1 MKGRKIMKFV
11 FDLDGTICFKG
22 KPLSEEITNAL
33 EACRRLGHE
42 VIFASARPI
51 RDLLPVLP
59 ESMRKYPMVGGN
71 GAFIARDGEII
82 EVTAFTTEVADTIR
96 QVITAFQLPYLVDS
110 HWDYAYTGSEDHP
123 IYQNID
129 PLKAAKKV
137 ALQDIRD
144 IVKVVLFPGENVDA
158 VLSELQ
164 KLPVCLYEHTSENIV
179 DISPYGIDKWNG
191 LSKLGVEAGEFIAF
205 GNDANDASM
214 FLKAKESVCVGGH
227 QVREM
232 ASLQVASE
240 EAAVIEM
247 LEMLGEKYSGNIAN
261 RNT

>member
-1 MKGRKIMKFV
+1 M
-11 FDLDGTICFKG
+11 
-22 KPLSEEITNAL
+22 
-33 EACRRLGHE
+33 
-42 VIFASARPI
+42 
-51 RDLLPVLP
+51 
-59 ESMRKYPMVGGN
+59 
-71 GAFIARDGEII
+71 
-82 EVTAFTTEVADTIR
+82 
-96 QVITAFQLPYLVDS
+96 
-110 HWDYAYTGSEDHP
+110 
-123 IYQNID
+123 
-129 PLKAAKKV
+129 
-137 ALQDIRD
+137 
-144 IVKVVLFPGENVDA
+144 
-158 VLSELQ
+158 
-164 KLPVCLYEHTSENIV
+164 

-227 QVREM
+227 QVREK